1 MADPDTV
8 VAKVATTPAQAKIW
22 VALLQG
28 AGIPAYTDG
37 DSLADEIAV
46 SRRVLNLNGTR
57 VFVPKNSLDRARE
70 LLTNTQV
77 DEQELEAQALAA
89 ADPETPP
96 ARPADQ
102 DRRRSAWPLA
112 ITSALMVVFL
122 AFWLT
127 EVDQRVRS
135 TNPNFRYEP
144 IPNGLREVR
153 KSDGFAQRELFDRNG
168 DGNHEQ
174 QILHHT
180 DGSREEWLDADE
192 DGVAEIWIVYQR
204 NGGKATWTCSAA
216 RGQFDRCVVQ
226 DAKGNEVQRL
236 RWQPDRGF
244 VPE

>member
-1 MADPDTV
+1 MADPDAV
-8 VAKVATTPAQAKIW
+8 IAKVATTPAQAKIW
-22 VALLQG
+22 VALLHG

-57 VFVPKNSLDRARE
+57 VFVPKNSLEQARE
-70 LLTNTQV
+70 LLTTTTV
-77 DEQELEAQALAA
+77 DERELEAQALAA

-96 ARPADQ
+96 THAEDAN
-102 DRRRSAWPLA
+102 RRRSPWPLA
-112 ITSALMVVFL
+112 ITSSLMVVFL

-127 EVDQRVRS
+127 EVDQRLRG

-153 KSDGFAQRELFDRNG
+153 KSNGFAQRELFDRNG
-168 DGNHEQ
+168 DGNYEQ
-174 QILHHT
+174 QVLHHA

-192 DGVAEIWIVYQR
+192 DGVAETCIAYQR
-204 NGGKATWTCSAA
+204 NGSKATWTASTAK
-216 RGQFDRCVVQ
+216 GPFDRCVVQ
-226 DAKGNEVQRL
+226 DPTGREVQRL
-236 RWQPDRGF
+236 RWQADRGF